1 MAEFRTAGGM
11 VVGLLRWMAAGRTAW
26 TGGVLMALV
35 GGLGCG
41 EAAMGREAVSTMR
54 ADGAEL
60 VEVYAADR
68 FFEGPSWDPAEG
80 KLYFTS
86 FAKDN
91 QQVLR
96 LERPG
101 AVSVWLDRSEGVN
114 GTFRAQDGR
123 LLAAQTYGH
132 RVLSL
137 RLGGDKPGDVRVLAA
152 DPAWNQPNDICQ
164 TPEGLIFTTDPD
176 FQTRTKS
183 RVLRVNGDGTVTP
196 VIENM
201 QIPNGIVSSLDGRTL
216 YVSDS
221 HAKHWRA
228 YPILPDGAVGPGRV
242 FFDPDTPDR
251 ADPDGMT
258 IDVEGNL
265 YCTGRGGVWVVRPD
279 GSLREFI
286 AVPEFVSN
294 VTFGGADGR
303 TLYLTCKGK
312 VYALAMRV
320 RGGATGG
327 WWGNAE

>member
-1 MAEFRTAGGM
+1 MVGGLFRRLT
-11 VVGLLRWMAAGRTAW
+11 VERTAW
-26 TGGVLMALV
+26 MGGVLAVLA

-41 EAAMGREAVSTMR
+41 EAAMGREAMATVR

-60 VEVYAADR
+60 VEVYTADR
-68 FFEGPSWDPAEG
+68 FFEGPSWSRDDG

-86 FAKDN
+86 FGKDS

-137 RLGGDKPGDVRVLAA
+137 RLGGEQAADVRVLAA
-152 DPAWNQPNDICQ
+152 DAGWNQPNDICQ
-164 TPEGLIFTTDPD
+164 TPQGFIFTTDPD
-176 FQTRTKS
+176 FRTRTKS

-196 VIENM
+196 VIDDM
-201 QIPNGIVSSLDGRTL
+201 QIPNGIVSSLDGCTL

-221 HAKHWRA
+221 HTKHWRE

-258 IDVEGNL
+258 IDAEGNL
-265 YCTGRGGVWVVRPD
+265 YCTGRGGVWVVQPD

-320 RGGATGG
+320 RAGATGG